1 MATQLPLTLAISE
14 YDHVADLANGRVP
27 VEGIDLTCLQLPIE
41 EIFFRFIS
49 YREFDL
55 SEISLG
61 KYASLISS
69 GDTSLTA
76 IPVFPMRIA
85 RHSSIYIRR
94 DGPVQKPADL
104 RGRRVGIPEWAQT
117 STVFSRG
124 FLVHQF
130 GLDLASIEWIQ
141 AGVNEPGRKEKV
153 SLKLPPG
160 VKVTSM
166 PDKSL
171 SGMLVYGEID
181 AALTAHPPDCF
192 LEGHPNIRRL
202 FEDFMEVEKQ
212 YVRETGIF
220 PIMHTIAIR
229 KELVDRNPWIAMNLL
244 EAFEEAKRRSIER
257 ALFVGSCFPIPWG
270 YELARRAQESM
281 GKDYWPYGIDAN
293 RPTLDAF
300 LQYAYEQGVCHRKL
314 EPEELFPIQ
323 VQKRARV

>member
-1 MATQLPLTLAISE
+1 MAISE
-14 YDHVADLANGRVP
+14 YDHVSDLVNGRVN

-41 EIFFRFIS
+41 EIFFRFLT
-49 YREFDL
+49 YREFDV
-55 SEISLG
+55 SEMSFG

-69 GDTSLTA
+69 GDTTFTA

-94 DGPVQKPADL
+94 DGPVHKPADL
-104 RGRRVGIPEWAQT
+104 KGRRVGIPEWAQT
-117 STVFSRG
+117 SAVFSRG
-124 FLVHQF
+124 FLVHQY

-141 AGVNEPGRKEKV
+141 AGVDQPGRKEKV

-160 VKVTSM
+160 VKVTAA
-166 PDKSL
+166 PEKSL
-171 SGMLVYGEID
+171 SGMLASGEID
-181 AALTAHPPDCF
+181 AAVTAHAPACF
-192 LEGHPNIRRL
+192 LEGNPNITRM
-202 FEDFMEVEKQ
+202 FENFMEIEQ
-212 YVRETGIF
+212 AYVRETGIF
-220 PIMHTIAIR
+220 PIMHVMAIR

-244 EAFEEAKRRSIER
+244 DAFEEAKRRSMER

-293 RPTLDAF
+293 RPTLTAF

-314 EPEELFPIQ
+314 EPEELFPPQ
-323 VQKRARV
+323 VQRRVRV